1 MRRPLRLLLAT
12 LVATM
17 LLGSATA
24 EGEPTTEPVAGAFR
38 VLANTTISCSAA
50 WPSTTVGCWIE
61 RPILV
66 IGPLE
71 LAIALDAQVAFS
83 SSPTYLAPMLS
94 LAWYGEAASVWLEV
108 ALPEGALGLPH
119 LGRGDW
125 ARLGFSYRWP
135 P

>member
-1 MRRPLRLLLAT
+1 MRRPRPLLLAILLGT
-12 LVATM
+12 T

-24 EGEPTTEPVAGAFR
+24 EGEAPTEAPAFSA
-38 VLANTTISCSAA
+38 LANVTVSCSAA
-50 WPSTTVGCWIE
+50 WPSTTVGCWLE

-66 IGPLE
+66 VGPLE
-71 LAIALDAQVAFS
+71 LAISLDAQVVIGG
-83 SSPTYLAPMLS
+83 SPAYLAPMLS

>member
-1 MRRPLRLLLAT
+1 MRRPHHLLLAT
-12 LVATM
+12 ILATT

-24 EGEPTTEPVAGAFR
+24 EGETTTEPIAAPFS

-94 LAWYGEAASVWLEV
+94 LAWYGEVASAWLE
-108 ALPEGALGLPH
+108 ATLPEGVLGLPH
-119 LGRGDW
+119 VGRGDW
-125 ARLGFSYRWP
+125 IRLGFSYRWP